1 MRKRSLKIPSSMTVF
16 PRPKAPSM
24 AQSHQ
29 ELRGKGHQEHIE
41 VGGGGGGRQISNQRG
56 GVG

>member
-1 MRKRSLKIPSSMTVF
+1 MTVF